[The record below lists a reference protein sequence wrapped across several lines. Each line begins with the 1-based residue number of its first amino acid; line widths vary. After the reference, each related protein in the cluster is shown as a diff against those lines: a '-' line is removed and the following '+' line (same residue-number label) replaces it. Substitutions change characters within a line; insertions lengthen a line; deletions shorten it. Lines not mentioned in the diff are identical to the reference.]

1 MIQAKVPVIYDS
13 SESTRY
19 NDSFEI
25 QGEWKKHIREDL
37 RSDNLSNELAKHFP
51 SLERYA
57 R

>member
-1 MIQAKVPVIYDS
+1 M
-13 SESTRY
+13 
-19 NDSFEI
+19 
-25 QGEWKKHIREDL
+25 REDL

>member
-25 QGEWKKHIREDL
+25 QGEWKKHMREDL